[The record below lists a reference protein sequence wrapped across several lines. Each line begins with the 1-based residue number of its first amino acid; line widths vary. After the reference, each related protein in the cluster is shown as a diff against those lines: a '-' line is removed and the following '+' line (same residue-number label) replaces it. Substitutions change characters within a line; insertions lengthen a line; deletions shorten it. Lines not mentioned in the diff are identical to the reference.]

1 MLKYLEDHYGDRA
14 TQGDK
19 TALEAIRTET
29 TRLKDLSDQQKEKTA
44 GTTDDDHKEPMGS
57 EDETD
62 EDEEDDYLDELP
74 EVLAKKKAKGPRA
87 SVSAEAF
94 GMHNQKADFKPR
106 VIPKSAEAIESI
118 MDKIDKSFMF
128 SGLDD
133 KEKKIVM
140 DAMDEQKFH
149 KNEVVIKEGDEGD
162 SLYVVATGTL
172 SCTKIFKGNTEP
184 TFLKRYEPG
193 EAFGE
198 LALLYNAPRAATIFS
213 DDDSTL
219 YGLDRQ
225 TFNHIVKD
233 AAIRKKDKYEAFLKK
248 VSLLSTM
255 DDYERAQVSEAFSE
269 EKFKPNEMIIKEG
282 DAGDKLY
289 FIMEGE
295 CYATKVL
302 NPGEEAKEVK

>member
-1 MLKYLEDHYGDRA
+1 MLKFLEDHYGERA

-19 TALEAIRTET
+19 TALAAVRSEVQ
-29 TRLKDLSDQQKEKTA
+29 RLKGLADQQKEKTA
-44 GTTDDDHKEPMGS
+44 GTTDDEHREPLGS

-62 EDEEDDYLDELP
+62 EDDEDDYVDDLP
-74 EVLAKKKAKGPRA
+74 EVIAKKKAKGPRA

-94 GMHNQKADFKPR
+94 GAFNKKEDFKPR
-106 VIPKSAEAIESI
+106 IIPKSAEAMESI
-118 MDKIDKSFMF
+118 MEKIEKSFMF

-133 KEKKIVM
+133 KEKKIVA

-162 SLYVVATGTL
+162 SLYVVASGTL

-233 AAIRKKDKYEAFLKK
+233 AAIRKRDKYEAFLKK
-248 VSLLSTM
+248 VSLLETM
-255 DDYERAQVSEAFSE
+255 DDYERSQVSEAFKE
-269 EKFKPNEMIIKEG
+269 EKYKAGEMIIKEG

-295 CYATKVL
+295 CVATKVL
-302 NPGEEAKEVK
+302 NAGEEAKEVK